1 MIGRIFATTIVVGI
15 AGMMAGVADST
26 FRHYYR
32 KHADFEDLKTHTVQE
47 VVLVTEFTEEE
58 DKRFQ

>member
-15 AGMMAGVADST
+15 AGMMAGVAHST

-32 KHADFEDLKTHTVQE
+32 KHADFEDLKTDTVQE
-47 VVLVTEFTEEE
+47 VVLVTEFTEEVE
-58 DKRFQ
+58 Q